1 MKSRFAPL
9 LLVLALLGGTA
20 QAQEKVMVYTSMK
33 ESLMGKLRDAFKK
46 QQPGLAFDYYS
57 AGAGKVMAKLAAE
70 RQAGK
75 LSVDILWH
83 SEVPDF
89 FQLKN
94 EGMFEPYA
102 SPEAVAIRS
111 TVTDPDKAFTVAR
124 LGTLGIAYNTDNAAK
139 VGRVPKTW
147 ADLLDPAFKN
157 KVVIANPSLSGT
169 SFMSC
174 AMLVEKFGW
183 DYFNKLK
190 ANGAKIGQGS
200 GQVVDDTASGD
211 FTACIAVD
219 YIALDKIQKG
229 AHLKLVFPPEMLVI
243 PSPIAI
249 MKASPNKPAARK
261 FIDFLLSKEGQ
272 AIVAAAG
279 TLPARADVAIDKSLG
294 LVAPE
299 EAIKRAI
306 KLDYPAA
313 IKLKEGFVKQFEKTM
328 R

>member
-1 MKSRFAPL
+1 MRSRFL
-9 LLVLALLGGTA
+9 SLFLSLVLLGGAA

-46 QQPGLAFDYYS
+46 KQPGIAFDYYS

-75 LSVDILWH
+75 LALDILWH

-94 EGMFEPYA
+94 EGMFEAYA
-102 SPEAVAIRS
+102 SPEAGAIRS
-111 TVTDPDKAFTVAR
+111 TVSDPDKTFTVAR
-124 LGTLGIAYNTDNAAK
+124 LGTLGIAFNTDNAAK
-139 VGRVPKTW
+139 AGKVPKTW

-157 KVVIANPSLSGT
+157 KVVIANPTLSGT

-261 FIDFLLSKEGQ
+261 FVDFLLSREGQ

-279 TLPARADVAIDKSLG
+279 TLPARADVPVEAGLG
-294 LVAPE
+294 LVAPD
-299 EAIKRAI
+299 EAVKRAI

-313 IKLKEGFVKQFEKTM
+313 IRLKDGFVKQFEKTM

>member
-1 MKSRFAPL
+1 MRTRFLPAL
-9 LLVLALLGGTA
+9 LALSLLGGTL

-46 QQPGLAFDYYS
+46 KQPSVAFDYYS

-75 LSVDILWH
+75 VAADILWH

-94 EGMFEPYA
+94 EGMFEAYA
-102 SPEAVAIRS
+102 SPEAGAIRS
-111 TVTDPDKAFTVAR
+111 TVTDPDKTFAIAR

-139 VGRVPKTW
+139 VGKLPKTW

-157 KVVIANPSLSGT
+157 KVTIANPALSGT

-183 DYFNKLK
+183 DYFAKLK

-211 FTACIAVD
+211 FTICIGVD
-219 YIALDKIQKG
+219 YIVLDKIQKG

-249 MKASPNKPAARK
+249 MKSSPNKPAAKK

-272 AIVAAAG
+272 TIITASG
-279 TLPARADVAIDKSLG
+279 TLPARADVPIDKSMG
-294 LVAPE
+294 LVSPE

-313 IKLKEGFVKQFEKTM
+313 IKLKEGFVKQFEKTL

>member
-1 MKSRFAPL
+1 MRRSLLPL
-9 LLVLALLGGTA
+9 LLAFAFLGGTL

-46 QQPGLAFDYYS
+46 KQPNVAFDYYS

-75 LSVDILWH
+75 VAADILWH

-102 SPEAVAIRS
+102 SPEAGAIRS
-111 TVTDPDKAFTVAR
+111 TVTDPDKTFAIAR
-124 LGTLGIAYNTDNAAK
+124 LGTLGIVYNTDNAAK
-139 VGRVPKTW
+139 VGKVPKTW

-157 KVVIANPSLSGT
+157 KVTIANPALSGT

-183 DYFNKLK
+183 DYFAKLK

-211 FTACIAVD
+211 FTICIGVD

-249 MKASPNKPAARK
+249 MKSSPNKPAAKK

-272 AIVAAAG
+272 TIITASG
-279 TLPARADVAIDKSLG
+279 TLPARVDIPIDKSMG

-313 IKLKEGFVKQFEKTM
+313 IKLKEGFVKQFEKTL

>member
-1 MKSRFAPL
+1 MKRPFIAWL
-9 LLVLALLGGTA
+9 LALAFLGGAA
-20 QAQEKVMVYTSMK
+20 QAQDKVMVYTSMK

-46 QQPGLAFDYYS
+46 KQPGIAFDYYS

-75 LSVDILWH
+75 VAADLLWH

-89 FQLKN
+89 FQLKG
-94 EGMFEPYA
+94 EGMFEPYQ
-102 SPEAVAIRS
+102 SPEAGSVRS
-111 TVTDPDKAFTVAR
+111 TVTDPDHAFAIAR

-139 VGRVPKTW
+139 AGKVPKTW

-157 KVVIANPSLSGT
+157 KVTIANPALSGT

-183 DYFNKLK
+183 AYFEKLK
-190 ANGAKIGQGS
+190 ANGAKIGHFS
-200 GQVVDDTASGD
+200 I
-211 FTACIAVD
+211 CIGVD
-219 YIALDKIQKG
+219 YIVLDKIQKG

-249 MKASPNKPAARK
+249 LKSSPNKAAAKK
-261 FIDFLLSKEGQ
+261 FVDFLLSKEGQ
-272 AIVAAAG
+272 AIIMASG
-279 TLPARADVAIDKSLG
+279 TLPARVDVPFDKSMG
-294 LVAPE
+294 LVPPE

-313 IKLKEGFVKQFEKTM
+313 IKLKESFVQRFEKTL